1 MQLQDTL
8 EIEETLGGFQASLE
22 DQFLLNEL
30 DSYPGDT
37 SRFFSGIHSVKNDIS
52 IPTDDT
58 DEINLT
64 EDIASIPSYQSDISL
79 DDEFD
84 LSSIPSGKPSDF
96 GYDDGRP
103 SSSPF
108 NEDGGDAAMF
118 DVSEIDDF
126 IHSADQNP
134 TPIVDNSPAVEPIR
148 IQLDEPLFKEEPI
161 QKAVKT
167 PKVKKPSKP
176 LDRKVVIIF
185 TMLVSSLMVTM
196 TILILLWKNKHDKE
210 ALYAM
215 KASQLHHTS
224 PNGQKHLDDST
235 SHSLEHT
242 TPPINPLEVDSST
255 LHSAVKDTSLLSN
268 KISKES
274 KDSVSKSNHSTTPSN
289 NVAHT
294 ELQSKVHS
302 STHSKHT
309 SVATSRKKQ
318 KIVSSQDSDNTTST
332 SNIRSTVSSKTTKT
346 PEYAL
351 KVHSSYSKVDAFS
364 KAEQLRKEGIENV
377 TVTEQKIRDRT
388 IYNVRY
394 GKFSSFNE
402 AEAASRKTSLP
413 SRWIDRTK

>member
-8 EIEETLGGFQASLE
+8 EVEETLGGFQASLE

-37 SRFFSGIHSVKNDIS
+37 TRFFSGIPSDNNDIA
-52 IPTDDT
+52 IPT
-58 DEINLT
+58 EEN
-64 EDIASIPSYQSDISL
+64 EDIITSGDTASIPSYQSDISL

-84 LSSIPSGKPSDF
+84 LSAIPTGKPSDF

-118 DVSEIDDF
+118 DLSGIDDF

-148 IQLDEPLFKEEPI
+148 IQLDEPIFDEEPK
-161 QKAVKT
+161 QKAVKA

-176 LDRKVVIIF
+176 LDRKVVIVF
-185 TMLVSSLMVTM
+185 TMLVSSMMVTM

-215 KASQLHHTS
+215 KATQLHHTS
-224 PNGQKHLDDST
+224 PNGQKTLKDSL
-235 SHSLEHT
+235 SHSLEHNALPVKPT
-242 TPPINPLEVDSST
+242 ESDSSNV
-255 LHSAVKDTSLLSN
+255 HSADKDSSLLGN
-268 KISKES
+268 KILKET
-274 KDSVSKSNHSTTPSN
+274 KDSVGKSNHSTTPSN

-294 ELQSKVHS
+294 APHSKVHS

-309 SVATSRKKQ
+309 PTTLSPKKPRVVASKE
-318 KIVSSQDSDNTTST
+318 SDNTNST
-332 SNIRSTVSSKTTKT
+332 SNIRSTVSSKTSKT

-394 GKFSSFNE
+394 GKFSTFNE